1 MKLHFF
7 FARYD
12 SRDTRCKMEG
22 GGKMKIGIVGMP
34 LTGKTTLFNLL
45 TGQNKEV
52 SIFSSK
58 GTKNI
63 GIATVYDQRVDFLS
77 SLFTPKKT
85 TYATIEFI
93 DIGGISPELPSK
105 EKAEIFNFIQ
115 DVDALL
121 FAIRLFEDPAV
132 AGEKDPVVQVEN
144 LRYEL
149 LLRDLEVVENRL
161 GRLKRSKKEL
171 THEEL
176 MEEEILKKCNQY
188 LSDDKFLSN
197 FEFTE
202 DEIKRISS
210 FSFYTL
216 KPIIIALNLS
226 EEQFRSNVFPRK
238 EELNQLIKENN
249 MVNIDICG
257 KMEMEI
263 SQLEPEERQV
273 FLGDLGLK
281 ESGIERLCG
290 IGYEHLGLISFFTV
304 VKDEVRAWTIKKGTH
319 AVKAAGKV
327 HSDIER
333 GFIRAEI
340 ASYQDLV
347 TLGSMHTVKEKGL
360 LKIEGKDAI
369 IEDGDI
375 INFRFNV

>member
-1 MKLHFF
+1 
-7 FARYD
+7 
-12 SRDTRCKMEG
+12 
-22 GGKMKIGIVGMP
+22 MKIGILGMP
-34 LTGKTTLFNLL
+34 LAGKTTLFNLL

-52 SIFSSK
+52 SAFPSK

-63 GIATVYDQRVDFLS
+63 GVATVYDHRVDFLS
-77 SLFTPKKT
+77 SLFIPKKT
-85 TYATIEFI
+85 TYSTIEFI
-93 DIGGISPELPSK
+93 DISGISPELPSK
-105 EKAEIFNFIQ
+105 EKTEIFSFIQ

-171 THEEL
+171 THDEL
-176 MEEEILKKCNQY
+176 IEEEILEKCNQY
-188 LSDDKFLSN
+188 LSDDNFLSN

-202 DEIKRISS
+202 DEIKRISN

-238 EELNQLIKENN
+238 EELNQLIKDNN
-249 MVNIDICG
+249 MVSIDICG

-273 FLGDLGLK
+273 FLEDLGLK
-281 ESGIERLCG
+281 ESGIERLCR
-290 IGYEHLGLISFFTV
+290 IGYEHLGLITFFTV
-304 VKDEVRAWTIKKGTH
+304 VKDEVRAWTIKNGTH

-340 ASYQDLV
+340 VKYQDLV
-347 TLGSMHTVKEKGL
+347 TLGSMHAVKEKGL
-360 LKIEGKDAI
+360 LKIEGKDTI

>member
-1 MKLHFF
+1 
-7 FARYD
+7 
-12 SRDTRCKMEG
+12 
-22 GGKMKIGIVGMP
+22 MKIGIVGMP

-45 TGQNKEV
+45 TGQHKETPAY
-52 SIFSSK
+52 SST

-63 GIATVYDQRVDFLS
+63 GITTVCDQRIEYLS
-77 SLFTPKKT
+77 SLYHPKKT
-85 TYATIEFI
+85 TYAAIEFV
-93 DIGGISPELPSK
+93 DIGGISPELPTK
-105 EKAEIFNFIQ
+105 EKVEIFSLIQ
-115 DVDALL
+115 NAEALL
-121 FAIRLFEDPAV
+121 FVIRLFEDPTV
-132 AGEKDPVVQVEN
+132 AGEKDPIVQVEN

-161 GRLKRSKKEL
+161 GNLKKSKKEL
-171 THEEL
+171 THDEL
-176 MEEEILKKCNQY
+176 IEEEVLEKCDQY
-188 LSDDKFLSN
+188 LSDDKFLSS

-202 DEIKRISS
+202 DEIKRISV

-226 EEQFRSNVFPRK
+226 EEQFRSIVFLGK
-238 EELNQLIKENN
+238 EELNQLIKDNN
-249 MVNIDICG
+249 MVSINICG

-273 FLGDLGLK
+273 FLEDLGLK
-281 ESGIERLCG
+281 ESGIERLCRV
-290 IGYEHLGLISFFTV
+290 GYEHLGLITFFTV
-304 VKDEVRAWTIKKGTH
+304 VKNEVRAWTIKKGTH

-340 ASYQDLV
+340 ARYRDLV
-347 TLGSMHTVKEKGL
+347 DLGSMHAIKEKGL